1 MLYQSK
7 VGSQLYVWSQTPGG
21 MSPNTTECVI
31 SAHGGASIINSTF
44 VSGVNLIF
52 YCPHGSTLIDAG
64 ILPDILLG
72 TIVSQPPVAPGQ
84 CQDYTLSKYQGR
96 HSDGYETYDMVQAMD
111 ERTVKD
117 AGAFETQAEQWIKTG
132 LTQEDV
138 QTFEKGFNLL
148 EKVGDFRWKDIVTIR
163 NRGGRL
169 DPMLSEVIAML
180 QGAGF
185 TYSTI
190 HCSFCRSSMLP
201 WKASPQH
208 RPARSY

>member
-1 MLYQSK
+1 MLYQSQA
-7 VGSQLYVWSQTPGG
+7 GSQLYVWSQTPGG

-44 VSGVNLIF
+44 VSGVELIF
-52 YCPHGSTLIDAG
+52 YCPHGSTLMDEG

-72 TIVSQPPVAPGQ
+72 TIVSQPPVVPGQ
-84 CQDYTLSKYQGR
+84 CQDYSLSKYQGR
-96 HSDGYETYDMVQAMD
+96 HSGGTETYEMVQTMD

-117 AGAFETQAEQWIKTG
+117 AGAFKTQAEQLINTG
-132 LTQEDV
+132 LTQENV

-148 EKVGDFRWKDIVTIR
+148 DKVSNYRWKDIVTIR

-169 DPMLSEVIAML
+169 DPMLSEVITTL
-180 QGAGF
+180 RGAGF

-190 HCSFCRSSMLP
+190 HCSFCRSSVLP
-201 WKASPQH
+201 WKASPAYT
-208 RPARSY
+208 PGRSY

>member
-7 VGSQLYVWSQTPGG
+7 AGSQLYVWSQTPAG
-21 MSPNTTECVI
+21 MSPNTTHCII

-44 VSGVNLIF
+44 NSNVTLIF
-52 YCPHGSTLIDAG
+52 YCPHGNSLMDLG
-64 ILPDILLG
+64 IMPDILLE
-72 TIVSQPPVAPGQ
+72 TIVHEPPVVAGQ

-96 HSDGYETYDMVQAMD
+96 HSAGVETYAHVQKMD

-117 AGAFETQAEQWIKTG
+117 AGVFQSDAEGLMETG
-132 LTQEDV
+132 LTKENVKD
-138 QTFEKGFNLL
+138 FEKGFNLL
-148 EKVGDFRWKDIVTIR
+148 AKVGNYRWKDIVTIR
-163 NRGGRL
+163 NRGGRM

-180 QGAGF
+180 HGAGF

-201 WKASPQH
+201 WKTSPAYT
-208 RPARSY
+208 PARNV